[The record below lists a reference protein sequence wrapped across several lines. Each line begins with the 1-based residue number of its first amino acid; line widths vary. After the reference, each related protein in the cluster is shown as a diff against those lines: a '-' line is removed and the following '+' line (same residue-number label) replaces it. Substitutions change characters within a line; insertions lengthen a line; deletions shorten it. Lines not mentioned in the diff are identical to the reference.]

1 MPSLGDLIFSQGFNY
16 HLYDDDAAQIYIC
29 SPDLSSEGQTRLFIH
44 TVACWT
50 LLGCLYGI
58 SKSAWR
64 KEFRLSF
71 SSLSMFSSFVNTMH
85 SVSSYPE
92 TSESLTLSF
101 LHVCSQSLHP
111 VSHTWNHISPHPLW
125 NPPGLLSN
133 LPRGSRVYSLSI
145 FLSITQKQQSNHVAR
160 VGWRGCPT
168 THLGKGAV
176 QLPSWIKG
184 LSSYPVE

>member
-71 SSLSMFSSFVNTMH
+71 SSLSMFSSFVNTITPFLPIQKPQNPWLFPFSTSAVSH
-85 SVSSYPE
+85 YILSVILE
-92 TSESLTLSF
+92 TTF
-101 LHVCSQSLHP
+101 LPIPSGIHLDYLATSQGGP
-111 VSHTWNHISPHPLW
+111 VST
-125 NPPGLLSN
+125 
-133 LPRGSRVYSLSI
+133 VSLFS
-145 FLSITQKQQSNHVAR
+145 FR
-160 VGWRGCPT
+160 
-168 THLGKGAV
+168 
-176 QLPSWIKG
+176 
-184 LSSYPVE
+184 